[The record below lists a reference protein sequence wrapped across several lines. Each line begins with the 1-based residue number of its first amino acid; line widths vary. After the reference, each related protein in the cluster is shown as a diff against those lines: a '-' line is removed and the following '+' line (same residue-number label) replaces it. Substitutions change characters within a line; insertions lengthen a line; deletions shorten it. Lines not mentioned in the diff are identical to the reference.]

1 MRFVIVACLLEVG
14 QLGEDFDHRDEGRL
28 DDKVDKTDLAL
39 RDICRLPII
48 ELAYIEAELFFHVT
62 LGEELDKEQVTPEL
76 AEVPRLSRV

>member
-1 MRFVIVACLLEVG
+1 MRFVIVAGLLEVS
-14 QLGEDFDHRDEGRL
+14 QLGEDFDHRDEGWL

-39 RDICRLPII
+39 RDIRRLSII
-48 ELAYIEAELFFHVT
+48 ELAYIEAELFLHVT